1 MNITFNTNTFNEVV
15 NIVSRFA
22 ERKSATLQALSA
34 VLITAENG
42 RITMRATNL
51 EVSVVLHME
60 GTVNAPGSIA
70 FPSAILKN
78 IATSLAGSGSASIEQ
93 KADTAVI
100 ISGSGKSTIKTISSE
115 DFPLIS
121 TPENTKEFSIEG
133 SVLKQLI
140 GSVVH
145 CASTSTIRP
154 ELASVLITAQG
165 GKLTA
170 VATDSFRLIEKQVP
184 LPQNIPVF
192 TTLIPAK
199 NAADILQVLPD
210 STITLSLD
218 EHQGVFMWDGNIL
231 STRLVSASYP
241 DYTQIIP
248 KSYSAEATISKKD
261 FEESLKRV
269 SIFSDSFQ
277 KISLGFDAK
286 KKQIILSATHTD
298 IGESTEPVSAD
309 LSGESIHLS
318 FNYRYLQTPLPLI
331 STEKITLQSGGIGR
345 PLIIRGVG
353 DTGMLYL
360 VMPMNQ

>member
-1 MNITFNTNTFNEVV
+1 MNITFNTNTFSEVV
-15 NIVSRFA
+15 HIVSRFA

-34 VLITAENG
+34 VLITAEDG

-60 GTVNAPGSIA
+60 GIITTPGSIA

-93 KADTAVI
+93 KGDTAVI
-100 ISGSGKSTIKTISSE
+100 ISGSGKSTIKTISSD

-121 TPENTKEFSIEG
+121 TPENTKQFPIEG
-133 SVLKQLI
+133 SLLKQLI
-140 GSVVH
+140 GAVAS

-170 VATDSFRLIEKQVP
+170 VATDSFRLIEKQIP
-184 LPQNIPVF
+184 LPQTVPVF

-199 NAADILQVLPD
+199 NAADILQVIPD

-218 EHQGVFMWDGNIL
+218 EHQGSFVWDGNIL

-248 KSYSAEATISKKD
+248 KTYTAEATVSKKE
-261 FEESLKRV
+261 FEESIKRV

-277 KISLGFDAK
+277 KVSLGFDVK
-286 KKQIILSATHTD
+286 KKQLLLSAVHTD
-298 IGESTEPVSAD
+298 IGESIEPVSAEVKGD
-309 LSGESIHLS
+309 SITLS

-331 STEKITLQSGGIGR
+331 TTETITLQSGGIGR